1 MQAKTTTESVYY
13 VSTIEG
19 LVTPDDNALYL
30 FCEHLIQDLTPKY
43 KNNVDFMRY
52 KLDPIT
58 LANLKY
64 IKSCPDG
71 SALTNL
77 NVGEN
82 LDRLE
87 HELLALQ
94 KYADDMAGTR
104 VQIFIIDGGC
114 REYGANDVEK
124 LTKLQ

>member
-1 MQAKTTTESVYY
+1 MQAKTTTQSNYF

-30 FCEHLIQDLTPKY
+30 FCEHLILDKTPKY
-43 KNNVDFMRY
+43 TENPNFAKY
-52 KLDPIT
+52 KLESIT

-71 SALTNL
+71 SCMN
-77 NVGEN
+77 NMSVGDN

-87 HELLALQ
+87 HELLAL
-94 KYADDMAGTR
+94 
-104 VQIFIIDGGC
+104 
-114 REYGANDVEK
+114 
-124 LTKLQ
+124 